1 MHFKE
6 KYDQWVNSP
15 FIDEKTKG
23 ELLAIKDEKE
33 IEDRFYKDL
42 EFGTGGL
49 RGVIGAGSNRM
60 NIYTVGKAT
69 QGFADYLKSK
79 YGKEASVVIAH
90 DSRNMSRE
98 FAETAAEILSANDVK
113 VYLFESLRPTPMLSF
128 AVREKNCKGGI
139 VITASHNPKQYN
151 GYKVYGEDGGQ
162 VTDKAAKEI
171 LSYIEKVDSFEKIKK
186 ENLQT
191 AIDNSKVQIIGE
203 DVDKVYYSKVKDLT
217 IRKDLVKEMAKD
229 LKIIYTPIHGSGN
242 IPVRRVLK
250 ELGYTGVHVVKEQEM
265 PDGNFPTAPYP
276 NPEDPKVFAIA
287 LDMAKEIQP
296 DIIFGTDP
304 DCDRIGVV
312 VKTSNGD
319 YKVLTG
325 NQTGVLLT
333 HYILSSLKGA
343 NKLPN
348 NGVVIKTIV
357 TTEMVR
363 NIVADYGVK
372 LLDVL
377 TGFKYIG
384 EKIKEYETTKEST
397 YLFGFEESY
406 GYLSGDFVRDKDAVI
421 ASMLICEMTLY
432 YKSKGLSLYEALLD
446 LYDKYGYY
454 KENLVSIELQG
465 KEGQE
470 KIAKALDYLR
480 NYLRN
485 SMGQE
490 LNGVKIDKKFD
501 YKLSKETDF
510 VNNTEKE
517 IDLPTSNVL
526 KFVLNDGSWFVVRP
540 SGTEPKMKV
549 YLSVVGDSLK
559 DADQKIEEFKTIVMS
574 LIEKA
579 CNI

>member
-333 HYILSSLKGA
+333 HYILSSLKEA

-480 NYLRN
+480 N